1 MHRRTGALSRAGR
14 GPSSPPRED
23 RAAGKKV
30 RKNGRDRALLA
41 MDEPYHKI
49 VCLNSLI
56 CPGCEKKY
64 FCNFSIK
71 TRQLAVCSPFFAGS
85 GACRGL
91 GLSSGCLLKRTTK
104 GNYRN
109 FMKYFMQT
117 GAHGGVR
124 AGRAGAATAESWRS
138 AVGCAG
144 RVRLGHLDGPGM
156 AAPVV
161 AVCPGDG
168 PGTSLRALHV
178 TGFPSP
184 AARRQSRTR
193 RALRVTGFVPP
204 VRRPGKTL
212 PSAHRGRRGKRG
224 PARGPAPGERRR
236 AVPGR
241 GGRPRWCPGPA
252 PSSIRKG
259 PPCGGPSM
267 KA

>member
-64 FCNFSIK
+64 FFNFSIK

-85 GACRGL
+85 GACRDL

-104 GNYRN
+104 GNYGN

-117 GAHGGVR
+117 GAHGG
-124 AGRAGAATAESWRS
+124 
-138 AVGCAG
+138 
-144 RVRLGHLDGPGM
+144 
-156 AAPVV
+156 AP
-161 AVCPGDG
+161 
-168 PGTSLRALHV
+168 
-178 TGFPSP
+178 
-184 AARRQSRTR
+184 RQ
-193 RALRVTGFVPP
+193 A
-204 VRRPGKTL
+204 
-212 PSAHRGRRGKRG
+212 G

-236 AVPGR
+236 GGTGTRRPAKMVSRPCSLHHKKGAPLR
-241 GGRPRWCPGPA
+241 GPLHEGMTDWRTRSCRR
-252 PSSIRKG
+252 S
-259 PPCGGPSM
+259 
-267 KA
+267 